1 MSLEPLDGEAI
12 DGGRVRSLRRGF
24 DSGLLREGV
33 LHPRDADQREAQIQ
47 FTSADIA
54 TVQRDGRRRC
64 GSERLRRRWKL
75 PGGRAR

>member
-54 TVQRDGRRRC
+54 TVHKRW
-64 GSERLRRRWKL
+64 SAPLLIERLRRRWKL